1 MEKVLLGNS
10 DLEVSR
16 LCFGGCPMG
25 GYNWGEVS
33 RVELINAVNEAIDNG
48 INFFDSA
55 DTYGLG
61 EGESTLSE
69 ALGNKRSKAIIA
81 TKFGVRVE
89 NGNTFYDNSPKWI
102 NYAVEK
108 SLKRLRTDY
117 IDLYQLHYRDN
128 KTDINDIV
136 ETLDRLKSRGLI
148 RHYGLSNINEDD
160 INELEKYSGE
170 FVSFQNEFSLACR
183 KNENDIFSLSRE
195 LKATPLT
202 WGSLGQGVLTGKY
215 NIESKFASNDRRSKK
230 LYINFHGEKF
240 NRNLEIVEHIKGL
253 SKNLGKTVPSIA
265 IRWIL
270 DYIPNSVV
278 IAGIKNSRQLHS
290 NISALGWNLN
300 NSQIKDL
307 ERISIL
313 KDSMAYSEVAE
324 LNE

>member
-1 MEKVLLGNS
+1 MEKIKLSNS

-25 GYNWGEVS
+25 GYNWGDVS
-33 RVELINAVNEAIDNG
+33 KTELIIAVNEAIDND

-61 EGESTLSE
+61 EGERTLSE
-69 ALGNKRSKAIIA
+69 ALGYKRSRAIIG

-89 NGNTFYDNSPKWI
+89 NGRTFYDNSPKWI
-102 NYAVEK
+102 NHAVEN

-128 KTDINDIV
+128 LTDINDVV
-136 ETLDRLKSRGLI
+136 EALERLKSRGLI
-148 RHYGLSNINEDD
+148 RYYGLSNINQDD
-160 INELEKYSGE
+160 IKELKGHIGK

-183 KNENDIFSLSRE
+183 KNENDIFTLSNE

-215 NIESKFASNDRRSKK
+215 DINSKFDSNDRRSKEI
-230 LYINFHGEKF
+230 YTNFHGDKF
-240 NRNLEIVEHIKGL
+240 DQNLKIVEYMKKL
-253 SKNLGKTVPSIA
+253 SEELNKTVPAIA

-270 DYIPNSVV
+270 DFIPNSVV
-278 IAGIKNSRQLHS
+278 ITGVKNTKQLQS
-290 NISALGWNLN
+290 NISALGWNLRSN
-300 NSQIKDL
+300 HINGLDQVSLLRDAM
-307 ERISIL
+307 
-313 KDSMAYSEVAE
+313 DYSEVKGI
-324 LNE
+324 NG